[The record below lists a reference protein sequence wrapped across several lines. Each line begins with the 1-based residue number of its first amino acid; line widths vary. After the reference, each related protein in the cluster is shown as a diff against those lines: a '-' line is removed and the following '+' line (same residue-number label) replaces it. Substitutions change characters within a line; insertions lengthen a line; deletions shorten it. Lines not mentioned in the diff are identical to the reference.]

1 LVVLERV
8 RETKYDLEDQL
19 STKAVEIAAMNETDP
34 RTYTGVT
41 SFEGDELFIRKA
53 LSIYNSMESEPQ
65 IARGQDEVAN
75 PVGWNRMLGTL
86 WGNVAP
92 EFIRPELPPI
102 SVYARPG
109 GEAGASPLY
118 DGMKSIRSARS
129 RRLDESADE
138 GLFMMASMF
147 GTMGQTISNLVGDA
161 VKDIIKL
168 DAEVGLQ
175 SERAP
180 QHRMDEEN
188 EFTDIIT

>member
-1 LVVLERV
+1 MLLVVLERV
-8 RETKYDLEDQL
+8 RETKKDLQDQW
-19 STKAVEIAAMNETDP
+19 STKAKLIAEMNRLDP

-41 SFEGDELFIRKA
+41 AFEGDELFIRKA

-92 EFIRPELPPI
+92 EFIRPEIPERPNLFM
-102 SVYARPG
+102 RPG
-109 GEAGASPLY
+109 GVDGSTRLY
-118 DGMKSIRSARS
+118 SKMGDMF
-129 RRLDESADE
+129 
-138 GLFMMASMF
+138 GLFGSAASDVGFLLEMELKA
-147 GTMGQTISNLVGDA
+147 IINLD
-161 VKDIIKL
+161 KEI
-168 DAEVGLQ
+168 GLQ

-180 QHRMDEEN
+180 QHRQEEEN

>member
-1 LVVLERV
+1 
-8 RETKYDLEDQL
+8 L

-75 PVGWNRMLGTL
+75 PVGWNRMLGSL

-92 EFIRPELPPI
+92 EFIRPELPSIP
-102 SVYARPG
+102 VYARPG
-109 GEAGASPLY
+109 GEAGTSPLY
-118 DGMKSIRSARS
+118 SGMNTIRSSRS
-129 RRLDESADE
+129 RRFDESADE
-138 GLFMMASMF
+138 GLFMMAGMF
-147 GTMGQTISNLVGDA
+147 GTMGETISKLIDDA
-161 VKDIIKL
+161 VKDVINL
-168 DAEVGLQ
+168 DAESGLQ
-175 SERAP
+175 SLRAP